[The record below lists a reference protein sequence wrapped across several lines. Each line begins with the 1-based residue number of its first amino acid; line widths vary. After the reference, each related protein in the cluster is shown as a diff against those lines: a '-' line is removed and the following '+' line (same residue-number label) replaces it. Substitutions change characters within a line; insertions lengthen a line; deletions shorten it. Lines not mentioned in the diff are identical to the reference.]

1 MAKAIP
7 SQPGSWKRLGRED
20 LDGLL
25 RVSQDLL
32 VVAGFD
38 GFLRWANQGFT
49 DALGYDRESAATV
62 NFLELIHPDDLHLV
76 LNVMQQMAEGQPG
89 DAVEVRAQAADG
101 SWRWFR
107 SRTHAVGDRIYVS
120 AIDITADREL
130 AEQRDRSLEF
140 LGRYTA
146 AVSHDLIGP
155 ITNVAMG
162 VNSLSELLGDDPAG
176 LLDLMARNVDRAGA
190 LVSSYLAL
198 NREEQLTRT
207 DERFS
212 DLVAAALGDLTHPV
226 RDRIVLHEKGVDV
239 TVHVERTL
247 ACSLIRNLLTNAV
260 RYGGP
265 NVEVIVEAVELDTR
279 RARIAIADDGRGVPE
294 GDRLKIFD
302 WTHRSSASI
311 GFGLGLAMSRQ
322 IVEAHGGTIWVEDNQ
337 PQGARFVFTLPLA
350 GTGAAS

>member
-7 SQPGSWKRLGRED
+7 SQPGNQLGSED
-20 LDGLL
+20 LDALL

-38 GFLRWANQGFT
+38 GYLRWANLGFT
-49 DALGYDRESAATV
+49 DVLGYDRKRASTI
-62 NFLELIHPDDLHLV
+62 NFLELIHPDDVHLV
-76 LNVMQQMAEGQPG
+76 LGVMQRMAEGEPG
-89 DAVEVRAQAADG
+89 NAVEVRARAADG

-120 AIDITADREL
+120 AIDITADHEL
-130 AEQRDRSLEF
+130 AEQRDRTLEF

-155 ITNVAMG
+155 VTNIAMG
-162 VNSLSELLGDDPAG
+162 VNSLNELLDEDPAG
-176 LLDLMARNVDRAGA
+176 LLDLMARNVDRAAA
-190 LVSSYLAL
+190 LIGSYLAL
-198 NREEQLTRT
+198 NRQEDLDRT

-212 DLVAAALGDLTHPV
+212 ELVATALGDLTDPV

-260 RYGGP
+260 RHGGP
-265 NVEVIVEAVELDTR
+265 NIEIVVEAVELDTG

-294 GDRLKIFD
+294 EERLKIFD
-302 WTHRSSASI
+302 WTHRSSTSV

-322 IVEAHGGTIWVEDNQ
+322 IVEAHGGTIWVEDNH
-337 PQGARFVFTLPLA
+337 PRGARFLFTLPLA
-350 GTGAAS
+350 SQAPDR